1 MKRKKY
7 KIYENIEI
15 IDIADKGKGLA
26 KVDDLVIFVNQVV
39 PGDIVDVRI
48 VKRKKNY
55 KEGIAVKFH
64 KYSDLRTEAKCEHFG
79 LCGGCKWQNMPY
91 NQQLKF
97 KQKQVKDALQ
107 RIAKVEVG
115 NINQILGS
123 KNTYFYRNKLEY
135 TFSNRRWF
143 TNDEIRPEG
152 ERNADGLGFHIP
164 RMFDRVVDINKCW
177 LQSEPSN
184 SIRLSVKKFACENN
198 YKFYD
203 ARNHTGFLRNLIIRT
218 STTGE
223 FMIIL
228 IVAKNDTEKIDNI
241 MNHIFADFNGV
252 NSLYYIVNTKKN
264 DSFFDLDTHLF
275 HGEKFIMEKMGDLK
289 FKIGPKSFYQTNS
302 EQGYELYKITEKFAK
317 LTGQEIVYDLYTGT
331 GTIANFVAKNA
342 KQVIG
347 IEYIPEAIEDAKENS
362 KLNNIS
368 NTKFFAGDMKDIFT
382 DEFINTNGKP
392 DVIILDPPRAGI
404 HKNVISAIKYA
415 NPQKIV
421 YVSCNPATQARDIEL
436 LSDIYEVKDIQP
448 VDMFPHTH
456 HIENVVLM
464 ERKLN

>member
-1 MKRKKY
+1 MRKKRKLQ
-7 KIYENIEI
+7 IYENVEI

-26 KVDDLVIFVNQVV
+26 KVGDLVIFVNQVV
-39 PGDIVDVRI
+39 PGDIVDVKI
-48 VKRKKNY
+48 VKRKRNY
-55 KEGIAVKFH
+55 KEAAVIKFH
-64 KYSDLRTEAKCEHFG
+64 KYSEKRCEPKCEHFG

-91 NQQLKF
+91 EEQLKF
-97 KQKQVKDALQ
+97 KQKQVEAALQ
-107 RIAKVEVG
+107 RIGKVDISG
-115 NINQILGS
+115 INQIIGS
-123 KNTYFYRNKLEY
+123 ENTYFYRNKLEY

-143 TNDEIRPEG
+143 TDIEIRPEG

-164 RMFDRVVDINKCW
+164 GMFDRIVDIEKCW
-177 LQSEPSN
+177 LQAEPSN
-184 SIRLSVKKFACENN
+184 AIRLSVREFAVKNGYE
-198 YKFYD
+198 FYD
-203 ARNHTGFLRNLIIRT
+203 VRNHVGFLRNLVVRT

-228 IVAKNDTEKIDNI
+228 LVAQDDKEKIDNI
-241 MNHIFADFNGV
+241 MNHILSEFPEIT
-252 NSLYYIVNTKKN
+252 SLFYIVNTKKN
-264 DSFFDLDTHLF
+264 DSYFDLEPKLF
-275 HGEKFIMEKMGDLK
+275 HGKDFIMEKMGDLQ

-302 EQGYELYKITEKFAK
+302 EQGHVLYQITEKFAK
-317 LTGQEIVYDLYTGT
+317 LTGNEIVYDLYTGT

-347 IEYIPEAIEDAKENS
+347 IEFIPEAIEDAKENA
-362 KLNNIS
+362 KLNNIK

-382 DEFINTNGKP
+382 DEFINKNGKP

-404 HKNVISAIKYA
+404 HKNVIAAIRYA

-421 YVSCNPATQARDIEL
+421 YVSCNPATQARDVEL

-456 HIENVVLM
+456 HIENVLLM
-464 ERKLN
+464 ERK